1 MSAQFFEQDGA
12 EHHVAVLVTLAV
24 LNVHD
29 HASAIDVADLQ
40 ARELGAAHAGA
51 VEGHQNG
58 AIEGS
63 RRSIDEL
70 GYFFLAENGGQA
82 IALLG
87 IGSVGNAPGPLER
100 LDVEEAQGAE
110 MVGHRTG
117 TQFVQSEELRLV
129 LADVLRSQ
137 AIGRAVEVLSKALD
151 EANVTPRGSLRV
163 MTTLEFFQHHFA

>member
-1 MSAQFFEQDGA
+1 MSAQFFEQDWA
-12 EHHVAVLVTLAV
+12 EHDVAVLPALAV

-40 ARELGAAHAGA
+40 ARELGAAHAGT

-70 GYFFLAENGGQA
+70 CYFFLAEDSGQA

-117 TQFVQSEELRLV
+117 SQFVQGEELGLV
-129 LADVLRSQ
+129 RADVLRSQ
-137 AIGRAVEVLSKALD
+137 VIGRAVEVLSEALD
-151 EANVTPRGSLRV
+151 EANVTLCGSFRV

>member
-1 MSAQFFEQDGA
+1 MSAQFLEQDGA
-12 EHHVAVLVTLAV
+12 EHDVAVLFAFAG

-29 HASAIDVADLQ
+29 HASAIDIVDLQ
-40 ARELGAAHAGA
+40 ACEFGAAHAGA
-51 VEGHQNG
+51 VESHQNG

-63 RRSIDEL
+63 RRSLDEL
-70 GYFFLAENGGQA
+70 CDFFLAENGRQA

-87 IGSVGNAPGPLER
+87 IRSVGNAPGPLER

-117 TQFVQSEELRLV
+117 SQFVKSEELRLV

-151 EANVTPRGSLRV
+151 QTNVTLCGSLRV
-163 MTTLEFFQHHFA
+163 MTTLEFFQHYFA

>member
-1 MSAQFFEQDGA
+1 MSAQILEQNGA
-12 EHHVAVLVTLAV
+12 EHDVAVLSAFAV
-24 LNVHD
+24 LNVNH
-29 HASAIDVADLQ
+29 HASAIDIADLQ
-40 ARELGAAHAGA
+40 ARELGATHAGA

-63 RRSIDEL
+63 RCSIDEL
-70 GYFFLAENGGQA
+70 CYFFLAENGGQT

-117 TQFVQSEELRLV
+117 SQFVHGEELGLV

-137 AIGRAVEVLSKALD
+137 ATG
-151 EANVTPRGSLRV
+151 
-163 MTTLEFFQHHFA
+163 